1 MQVCPFDP
9 TSCGAP
15 ASQINF
21 DIWDQVSKL
30 TLTMTAGQTCAY
42 KLRATCGLP
51 TYLPSTLDGFE
62 VRSID
67 YGEPDFQ
74 MASNPSRRL
83 LQGFLQEEEPYDE
96 EYQVLDFQE

>member
-1 MQVCPFDP
+1 
-9 TSCGAP
+9 
-15 ASQINF
+15 
-21 DIWDQVSKL
+21 
-30 TLTMTAGQTCAY
+30 
-42 KLRATCGLP
+42 
-51 TYLPSTLDGFE
+51 